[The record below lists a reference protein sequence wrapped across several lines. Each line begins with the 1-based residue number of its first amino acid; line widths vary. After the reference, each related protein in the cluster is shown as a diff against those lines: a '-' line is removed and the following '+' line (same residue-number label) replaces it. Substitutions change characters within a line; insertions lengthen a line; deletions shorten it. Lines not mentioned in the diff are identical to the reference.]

1 MGGRLDKAIGGSGA
15 DEPRSQEDVIAFLEA
30 PESYPHPVSEVVRA
44 DTHAALIFLAGD
56 RAYKLKRA
64 IKLPYLDFSTVEKRR
79 LVLQRELEINSQTTP
94 ELYLAV
100 SPITY
105 DRATGALELGGEGP
119 AVDWVLVMRRF
130 EESTLLDRLALR
142 GEITGD
148 VIPQLASEIEHFH
161 RNAIAIKN
169 GVWLPTLAQIVNDLE
184 DALCGDAAR
193 AAGLQLR
200 PYIES
205 LRQEL
210 ARQTPLLVER
220 ENQGFV
226 RRCHGDLHLKNIV
239 LLEGKPRLFDALEFS
254 EELATI
260 DVLYDLAFLLMDFWR
275 RGLKAEAN
283 GVFNSYLQK
292 AAIPELRGVALLPL
306 FLSLRAAIRAMT
318 GLHGLPFKDGE
329 ARETAFQEI
338 ASYGSLAAS
347 LLEKQPTQLIAIGG
361 LSGTGKTLA
370 ASQIAPFIGAAPGA
384 VHLRT
389 DVERKLMYGV
399 AMDTRLP
406 ASAYTPA
413 SRDEVYSRI
422 CEKAGAVLDAGRS
435 AVIDAVF
442 PEGSSRCLPRGI
454 AKRAHASFAGF
465 WLEAPAGLLR
475 ERVSRR
481 AGDASD
487 ANAAVLDQQLET
499 VTAPPAWTTIDASG
513 SPEETARSIMKEL
526 GAGG

>member
-1 MGGRLDKAIGGSGA
+1 LDKAIGGAEANGA
-15 DEPRSQEDVIAFLEA
+15 RSQEDVIAFLEA

-64 IKLPYLDFSTVEKRR
+64 IKFPYLDFSTIEKRR
-79 LVLQRELEINSQTTP
+79 LVLQRELEINAQTTP

-100 SPITY
+100 SPITH
-105 DRATGALELGGEGP
+105 DRATGALQLGGEGP

-130 EESTLLDRLALR
+130 EESALLDRLALR
-142 GEITGD
+142 GELTYNV
-148 VIPQLASEIEHFH
+148 VIELASEIERFH
-161 RNAIAIKN
+161 RNTIATKN

-184 DALCGDAAR
+184 EALCGDAAR

-210 ARQTPLLVER
+210 SRQTPLLMER
-220 ENQGFV
+220 ESQGFV

-254 EELATI
+254 EDLAII

-275 RGLKAEAN
+275 RGLKPEAN
-283 GVFNSYLQK
+283 GLFNAYLQK
-292 AAIPELRGVALLPL
+292 ADIPELGGIALLPL

-318 GLHGLPFKDGE
+318 GLHGLPFKDRE
-329 ARETAFQEI
+329 AREAATQEI
-338 ASYGSLAAS
+338 ASYAALAKG
-347 LLEKQPTQLIAIGG
+347 LLEKQPTRLVAIGG

-370 ASQIAPFIGAAPGA
+370 AKKIAPFVGAAPGA

-399 AMDTRLP
+399 ALDTKLP
-406 ASAYTPA
+406 VSTYTEA
-413 SRDEVYSRI
+413 SRDAVYSRI
-422 CEKAGAVLDAGRS
+422 CEKARAILDADRS
-435 AVIDAVF
+435 VVVDAVF
-442 PEGSSRCLPRGI
+442 PEGSSQCLARDI
-454 AKRAHASFAGF
+454 AGRTHAAFAGF
-465 WLEAPAGLLR
+465 WLEAPGDLLR

-481 AGDASD
+481 TGDASD
-487 ANAAVLDQQLET
+487 ADAAVVDQQLQT
-499 VTAPPAWTTIDASG
+499 ITAPPDWTRIDASG
-513 SPEETARSIMKEL
+513 SPDETARAIMKEL